1 MTEKYDVIVIGA
13 GPGGMTAA
21 LYASRANLKVAMLD
35 RGIYGGQMNN
45 TAEVEN
51 YPGFKSIM
59 GPELAKKM
67 YESSTQFG
75 AKLLYGSVTGITVD
89 ENGTKH
95 VKTDSDEYEAE
106 AVIIATGSE
115 SRKLGVPGEERY
127 SGRGVSYCAV
137 CDGAFYRNKRVVVV
151 GGGDSAIEEGLYL
164 ANLCENVNVIH
175 RRDELRAQKIL
186 QDRAFENEK
195 MSFTWDSVV
204 TEIIGD
210 DMKVSGVKVHNKKTG
225 EDSILEANGVFIY
238 VGTTPMT
245 EPFKDLGITDENGWI
260 VTDDHMETKIA
271 GIYAVGDV
279 RQKFLRQPRIPIL
292 QRARFLQSL
301 RQDMLFYCRF
311 AKFAAV
317 LKPVLQAASCSAC
330 DWLVLMLALHLQ
342 ALFWH
347 FPIPA
352 GLHCIF

>member
-21 LYASRANLKVAMLD
+21 LNASRANLKVAMLD

-115 SRKLGVPGEERY
+115 SRKLGVPGEEKY

-186 QDRAFENEK
+186 QDRAFANEK

-245 EPFKDLGITDENGWI
+245 EPFKDLGITDEKGWI
-260 VTDDHMETKIA
+260 VTDEHMETKIA

-279 RQKFLRQPRIPIL
+279 RQKFLRQITT
-292 QRARFLQSL
+292 
-301 RQDMLFYCRF
+301 
-311 AKFAAV
+311 AV
-317 LKPVLQAASCSAC
+317 G
-330 DWLVLMLALHLQ
+330 D
-342 ALFWH
+342 
-347 FPIPA
+347 A
-352 GLHCIF
+352 GIAGQEVFNYIQMKK